1 MKKPSKT
8 YSAPDGT
15 AWGVTIQSPGSSNA
29 MILFRH
35 PDGDSSRKD
44 RYNWVISSGPEARSV
59 TSRLSPAKVLDSL
72 HAADL
77 ARLFARS
84 MPVSRAD
91 PLNHGPELVAG

>member
-1 MKKPSKT
+1 MKT

-15 AWGVTIQSPGSSNA
+15 LWGVTIESPGSSNA
-29 MILFRH
+29 IILFRH
-35 PDGDSSRKD
+35 PDAASSRKD
-44 RYNWVISSGPEARSV
+44 RYNWVISNGPEARSV

-72 HAADL
+72 HAADI

-91 PLNHGPELVAG
+91 SLNKGPELVAG